1 MTAALHRKA
10 LICASLIVAL
20 AGTRAASA
28 DEVWLLN
35 GDSFSGTTQTLESG
49 VLTFRTPFDNV
60 LKVPWKEVAGLETVR
75 QVRVTVR
82 GIGSHVARVVPGPE
96 GCLRLQTAAGP
107 SLDIQLPD
115 ILTIVR
121 PQSGVMTMARA
132 EAGLLLAS
140 GSSDISSLHLTGEI
154 NWRTLSTRTSADIAV
169 NRAQTLGIQTA
180 SNLTSALRH
189 QEFLT
194 DHVYA
199 NANLILTN
207 DRFRDVNLR
216 TAPGVGVGYQFSNF
230 PVTTLS
236 LDGGFG
242 YVSEHH
248 TFEPD
253 RNYWAVREAVKYE
266 HFLMP
271 TRLQLFHQHDG
282 YYGLGDN
289 WFVRTRQGL
298 HVMLT
303 GGLIMTV
310 ELGLNYDRRPPLGQD
325 HVDRTFAITLGYQLG
340 Y

>member
-20 AGTRAASA
+20 VGTRSARA

-35 GDSFSGTTQTLESG
+35 GDSLSGTAQTLESG
-49 VLTFRTPFDNV
+49 VLTFRTPFNDV
-60 LKVPWKEVAGLETVR
+60 IRVPWKEVAGLETVR
-75 QVRVTVR
+75 RVRVTVR
-82 GIGSHVARVVPGPE
+82 GIGSHVGRVVPGPE

-107 SLDIQLPD
+107 SLDIRLPD
-115 ILTIVR
+115 IMMIVR
-121 PQSGVMTMARA
+121 PQVGVMTMGRA
-132 EAGLLLAS
+132 EAGLLIAS

-169 NRAQTLGIQTA
+169 NRAQTFGIETA
-180 SNLTSALRH
+180 SNLTSTFRH
-189 QEFLT
+189 QQFLT

-199 NANLILTN
+199 NGNVILTN
-207 DRFRDVNLR
+207 DRFRDVTLR
-216 TAPGVGVGYQFSNF
+216 MAPGVGVGYQFAQF

-248 TFEPD
+248 AVEPD
-253 RNYWAVREAVKYE
+253 RNYWAVRETVKYE
-266 HFLMP
+266 HFVVP

-282 YYGLGDN
+282 YFGLGDN
-289 WFVRTRQGL
+289 WFVRTRSGL
-298 HVMLT
+298 HIILT
-303 GGLIMTV
+303 GGLIMTG

-325 HVDRTFAITLGYQLG
+325 HIDRTFAITLGYQLG